1 MSLYIS
7 LDTFLQK
14 FNSKPD
20 YLTYKEK
27 GIVRTPNKLEP
38 LVEYMKRKEHIT
50 EGELMILWN
59 EIENKHAYLTRFYN
73 MSLQV
78 KEENIHFGEIIAPML
93 LKDMNNNTN
102 PLLKNPIRNMYWKE
116 ILQQTESGIHN
127 VPTYLNTV
135 IDLFEKNIIH
145 YKLLSKSS
153 LGKMDRNNGNKDVE
167 GGRFGSVLSSFYFR
181 ASIMNPYVPFSL
193 NKRRFHAT
201 SVFTP
206 TLGWS
211 SYAYGFLESGVT
223 EYVGTDVIPKVCK
236 KTVQF
241 IDKYYTNITKD
252 IYCMPSE
259 KLALNKSFTRK
270 YKSHFDLVFFSPPYY
285 DLEKYPS
292 TNQSITSYKTYT
304 EWLEGYWRP
313 TVALCYHVLK
323 PNGFMC
329 FIISDYGSPSSSS
342 QHYELVK
349 DMSSIV
355 TEIFSNKPSKMPL
368 HNKQIYVLSHDKAP
382 EQIITVKK

>member
-14 FNSKPD
+14 FNTTPD
-20 YLTYKEK
+20 LMTYLKN
-27 GIVRTPNKLEP
+27 GVVRTPNKLEP
-38 LVEYMKRKEHIT
+38 LLDYMRRKEIT
-50 EGELMILWN
+50 KEDFMILWH
-59 EIENKHAYLTRFYN
+59 EIENKHSYLTRFYK
-73 MSLQV
+73 MSLQI
-78 KEENIHFGEIIAPML
+78 KEDGIHFGEVLSPML

-116 ILQQTESGIHN
+116 ILQKTESGIHN
-127 VPTYLNTV
+127 VPTYLDTV
-135 IDLFEKNIIH
+135 SDLFEKEIVH
-145 YKLLSKSS
+145 YKLLSPSS
-153 LGKMDRNNGNKDVE
+153 LGKMNRNNGNKEVE

-193 NKRRFHAT
+193 NKRRFRAR

-241 IDKYYTNITKD
+241 IEKYYENVTKE

-259 KLALNKSFTRK
+259 ELASSKAFTGK
-270 YKSHFDLVFFSPPYY
+270 YKNHFDLVFFSPPYY

-292 TNQSITSYKTYT
+292 SNQSIISYKSYT

-313 TVALCYHVLK
+313 TVELCYHVLK
-323 PNGFMC
+323 PEGYMC
-329 FIISDYGSPSSSS
+329 FIISDYGSQKSSN

-349 DMSSIV
+349 DMSEVVSD
-355 TEIFSNKPSKMPL
+355 IFGKKPSKIPL
-368 HNKQIYVLSHDKAP
+368 HNKQIYVLSQEKAP
-382 EQIITVKK
+382 EQIISIKK

>member
-14 FNSKPD
+14 FDTKPN

-27 GIVRTPNKLEP
+27 GLVRIPNKLES
-38 LVEYMKRKEHIT
+38 LKDYMQRKKIT
-50 EGELMILWN
+50 EKDWMILWS
-59 EIENKHAYLTRFYN
+59 EIENKHSYLTRFYN

-78 KEENIHFGEIIAPML
+78 KEEQIHFGEVVAPMY
-93 LKDMNNNTN
+93 LKDINNNTN

-135 IDLFEKNIIH
+135 IDLFEKNIVH
-145 YKLLSKSS
+145 YKLLSRSS
-153 LGKMDRNNGNKDVE
+153 LDKMNRNNGNKDVE

-193 NKRRFHAT
+193 NKRRFRAT

-252 IYCMPSE
+252 IYCVPSE
-259 KLALNKSFTRK
+259 KLASNKSFTSK
-270 YKSHFDLVFFSPPYY
+270 YKTHFDLVFFSPPYY

-292 TNQSITSYKTYT
+292 SNQSITSYKTYT

-313 TVALCYHVLK
+313 TVELCYHVLK
-323 PNGFMC
+323 KGGHMC
-329 FIISDYGSPSSSS
+329 FITSDYGSPNSSS

-355 TEIFSNKPSKMPL
+355 SEVFGKKSSKMPL
-368 HNKQIYVLSHDKAP
+368 HNKQIYVLSQEKAP
-382 EQIITVKK
+382 EQIITIEK

>member
-14 FNSKPD
+14 FDTKPN
-20 YLTYKEK
+20 YLRYKEK
-27 GIVRTPNKLEP
+27 GIVRIPNKLEP
-38 LVEYMKRKEHIT
+38 LKDYMQRKKIT
-50 EGELMILWN
+50 EKDWMILWS
-59 EIENKHAYLTRFYN
+59 EIENKHSYLTRFYN

-78 KEENIHFGEIIAPML
+78 KEEQIHFGEVLSPMY
-93 LKDMNNNTN
+93 LKDINNNTN

-135 IDLFEKNIIH
+135 IDLFENNIVH
-145 YKLLSKSS
+145 YKLLSRSS
-153 LGKMDRNNGNKDVE
+153 LDKMNRNNGNKDVE

-193 NKRRFHAT
+193 NKRRFRAT

-241 IDKYYTNITKD
+241 IDKYYTNITRD

-259 KLALNKSFTRK
+259 KLASNKSFTSK

-292 TNQSITSYKTYT
+292 SNQSITSYKTYT
-304 EWLEGYWRP
+304 EWLEKYWRP
-313 TVALCYHVLK
+313 TVELCHYVLK
-323 PNGFMC
+323 KGGHMC
-329 FIISDYGSPSSSS
+329 FITSDYGSVDSSS

-355 TEIFSNKPSKMPL
+355 SEVFGKKTSKMPL
-368 HNKQIYVLSHDKAP
+368 HNKQIYVLSREKAP
-382 EQIITVKK
+382 EQIITIEK

>member
-14 FNSKPD
+14 FTKKSD
-20 YLTYKEK
+20 FLTYIDN

-38 LVEYMKRKEHIT
+38 LVEYMERKNIT
-50 EGELMILWN
+50 NEDFMILWN
-59 EIENKHAYLTRFYN
+59 EIENKNSYLTRFYN

-78 KEENIHFGEIIAPML
+78 KTELIHFGEILSPML
-93 LKDMNNNTN
+93 LKYINNNTN

-135 IDLFEKNIIH
+135 VDLFENNIVH

-153 LGKMDRNNGNKDVE
+153 LDKMNRNNGNKDVE

-181 ASIMNPYVPFSL
+181 ASIMNPYVPYSL
-193 NKRRFHAT
+193 NKRRYQAT

-241 IDKYYTNITKD
+241 IDKYYTGITKD
-252 IYCMPSE
+252 IYCIPSE
-259 KLALNKSFTRK
+259 ELASNKEFNKK
-270 YKSHFDLVFFSPPYY
+270 YKNHFDLVFFSPPYY

-292 TNQSITSYKTYT
+292 RNQSIKSYKTYE

-313 TVALCYHVLK
+313 TVMLCYHVLK
-323 PNGFMC
+323 KGGHMC

-349 DMSSIV
+349 DMSLIV
-355 TEIFSNKPSKMPL
+355 SEIFGNKISKIPL
-368 HNKQIYVLSHDKAP
+368 HNKQIYVLSQEKAP
-382 EQIITVKK
+382 EQIVSIEK

>member
-14 FNSKPD
+14 FDTKPN

-27 GIVRTPNKLEP
+27 GIVRIPNKLEP
-38 LVEYMKRKEHIT
+38 LKDYMQRKKIT
-50 EGELMILWN
+50 EKDWMILWS
-59 EIENKHAYLTRFYN
+59 EIENKHSYLTRFYN

-78 KEENIHFGEIIAPML
+78 KEDQIHFGEVLSPMY
-93 LKDMNNNTN
+93 LKDINNNTN

-135 IDLFEKNIIH
+135 IDLFEKNIVH
-145 YKLLSKSS
+145 YKLLSRSS
-153 LGKMDRNNGNKDVE
+153 LDKMNRNNGNKDVE

-193 NKRRFHAT
+193 NKRRFRAT

-223 EYVGTDVIPKVCK
+223 KYVGTDVIPKVCR

-241 IDKYYTNITKD
+241 IDKYYTNITRD

-259 KLALNKSFTRK
+259 KLASNKSFTSK

-292 TNQSITSYKTYT
+292 SNQSITSYKTYA
-304 EWLEGYWRP
+304 EWLERYWRP
-313 TVALCYHVLK
+313 TVELCYHVLK
-323 PNGFMC
+323 KGGQMC
-329 FIISDYGSPSSSS
+329 FITSDYGSVDSSS

-355 TEIFSNKPSKMPL
+355 SEVFGKKSSKMPL
-368 HNKQIYVLSHDKAP
+368 HNKQIYVLSQEKAP
-382 EQIITVKK
+382 EQIITIEK